1 MSTSPNTGPNT
12 GPNATRP
19 NILFILVDQMRY
31 PPLYPDDP
39 NDPLFQILR
48 FQKGDLKDN
57 PYADLFPGFRLLR
70 DHGVSLQNHTCS
82 SIACVPSR
90 ATIMT
95 GQYSARSGVT
105 QTEGMFKVDTDPAFP
120 WLPQDGVPTL
130 GDWFRAAGYETH
142 YFGRW
147 DVSNPPV
154 GSLEPWGFD
163 SWEYSYPSDQR
174 FGTPNL
180 GVYRDKSY
188 TDLVNTFL
196 RRKALGVEA
205 NIINSNDPTN
215 ASFNVRPWLA
225 VASFVNPHDIG
236 AYPFPWQP
244 AVDQPGPLTPA
255 PTLGEPIAPYGAP
268 VQGKHSQ
275 PPTYGQ
281 GAKTFN
287 GTYRVPLNPG
297 GFKLG
302 DIKLPASWRSDLPGK
317 PDCQYDYSYKFQLA
331 LTTLRGQN
339 AVIPSPYPFKMQ
351 TNAEDWYRSY
361 LEFYLYLQYLVNLE
375 VSAVLERLYESGL
388 DKNTIVV
395 FTSDHGELAGAH
407 GGQLEKWYG
416 AYQESIHV
424 PAIISSPLVNADK
437 EMREVR
443 SHTTHVDWV
452 PTLLGLAGYGADDR
466 QALGRFIQGHTV
478 RPLAGE
484 DLTPV
489 IKDGAKPGR
498 QGVLFVSDDN
508 ITAPL
513 DTNYSPDRYGW
524 YVDITQRLTSPS
536 GQPTAHQPLTTPGP
550 VVQPNHV
557 QSYFESPWKLVRYW
571 EPGNATNTQWELYNL
586 DADRNEN
593 HNLLGWDATTGE
605 PVLNVVQIAALDL
618 AVPEVERAL
627 TRMRRSL
634 NQAMEDAGYGVASA
648 KTLGIVA
655 DGQPPA

>member
-1 MSTSPNTGPNT
+1 MNT
-12 GPNATRP
+12 TRP

-31 PPLYPDDP
+31 PPHYPDDP
-39 NDPLFQILR
+39 LDPLYQILR
-48 FQKGDLKDN
+48 FQKGDLQDN

-70 DHGVSLQNHTCS
+70 DHGVSLQNHTTS

-90 ATIMT
+90 STIMT

-120 WLPQDGVPTL
+120 WLPQDGVPTM

-147 DVSNPPV
+147 DLSNPPMAN
-154 GSLEPWGFD
+154 LEQWGF
-163 SWEYSYPSDQR
+163 SNWEYSYPSDQR

-205 NIINSNDPTN
+205 NIINSNNATN
-215 ASFNVRPWLA
+215 ATFDQRPWLA

-236 AYPFPWQP
+236 AYPFPWRP
-244 AVDQPGPLTPA
+244 GVEAPGPEAQNARPPERIT
-255 PTLGEPIAPYGAP
+255 PYGAP
-268 VQGKHSQ
+268 TKGRHSQ
-275 PPTYGQ
+275 PPAYG
-281 GAKTFN
+281 GKPA
-287 GTYRVPLNPG
+287 TYRVPLNPG
-297 GFKLG
+297 GFKL
-302 DIKLPASWRSDLPGK
+302 DKVKLPASWSSDLKGK

-351 TNAEDWYRSY
+351 KDAEDWYSSY

-388 DKNTIVV
+388 AENTIVV

-407 GGQLEKWYG
+407 GGQLEKWHG

-424 PAIISSPLVNADK
+424 PAIISSPRVNHRK
-437 EMREVR
+437 EMRIVET
-443 SHTTHVDWV
+443 HTTHVDWI
-452 PTLLGLAGYGADDR
+452 PTLLGLAGYDEND
-466 QALGRFIQGHTV
+466 QASLAKFIQGHDV

-484 DLTPV
+484 DLSHV
-489 IKDGAKPGR
+489 IRHGAESKR

-513 DTNYSPDRYGW
+513 DTNYIQDKYNW
-524 YVDITQRLTSPS
+524 YLDITQRLTSPT
-536 GQPTAHQPLTTPGP
+536 GEPTPHQPLIVPGP

-557 QSYFESPWKLVRYW
+557 QSYFENPWKLVRYW
-571 EPGNATNTQWELYNL
+571 DPGNIKNTQWELYNL
-586 DADRNEN
+586 LVDQNEN
-593 HNLLGWDATTGE
+593 CNLLGWDKQTG
-605 PVLNVVQIAALDL
+605 A
-618 AVPEVERAL
+618 PEIRGEVVERLGLSVAGVKQAL
-627 TRMRRSL
+627 AYLQEQL
-634 NQAMEDAGYGVASA
+634 NQALLKAGYNRQGAQD
-648 KTLGIVA
+648 LGYVA
-655 DGQPPA
+655 DGLPPET